1 MQFQMAMMKQSV
13 VPQTEID
20 VVGVKDML
28 GKDDEDDI
36 VEDNGDAEDD
46 DKEL

>member
-1 MQFQMAMMKQSV
+1 
-13 VPQTEID
+13 
-20 VVGVKDML
+20 ML

-36 VEDNGDAEDD
+36 VEDNRDAEDD